1 MEPPREYP
9 PLKLY
14 RYPHMLPADV
24 AIWERYLDTNPF
36 PTATIAYDVHVGTP
50 VTISPDDPPNI
61 QRMLYQLTTLRI
73 DAVVFLLNETPI
85 IEIKPDAGMSA
96 IGQALAYA
104 LLFHKQYPSFPHIVP
119 TILTDTPLP
128 DTPWL
133 CDRLGIT
140 LLQTD

>member
-1 MEPPREYP
+1 MKNYP
-9 PLKLY
+9 PEKLH

-36 PTATIAYDVHVGTP
+36 PTARIAYDVHVGTP
-50 VTISPDDPPNI
+50 VSISADDPPNI
-61 QRMLYQLTTLRI
+61 QHMLYQLTTLRI
-73 DAVVFLLNETPI
+73 DAVVFLLNETPV

-104 LLFHKQYPSFPHIVP
+104 LLFDRQFPGYAPPVP
-119 TILTDTPLP
+119 TILTDTALP

-140 LLQTD
+140 LLEID